1 MGKIEIITGPM
12 FAGKTTEL
20 MRRLERY
27 TLAGNSVVLFKPH
40 IDSRTETE
48 IATASVR
55 QQFSIPVLILHK
67 PIGIEAAV
75 VAIDEAQFFGE
86 WIITYVQSLKDQGKT
101 VIISGLDMDAHRRP
115 FGFMGQLMSIADSV
129 SKLTAVCRC
138 GEDAVYT
145 WLKNSLPQPKGNLI
159 LIGDS
164 ERYEPRC
171 RKCYA
176 SKT

>member
-12 FAGKTTEL
+12 FSGKTTEL

-27 TLAGNSVVLFKPH
+27 TLAGNSVVLFKPPL
-40 IDSRTETE
+40 DNRTENE
-48 IATASVR
+48 IATSSVR
-55 QQFSIPVLILHK
+55 QAFRTQVLILHK
-67 PIGIEAAV
+67 PIGIEAGV

-86 WIITYVQSLKDQGKT
+86 WILTYAQSLKDQDKI

-115 FGFMGQLMSIADSV
+115 FGFMGQLMAIADSV

-138 GEDAVYT
+138 GEDAGYT
-145 WLKNSLPQPKGNLI
+145 WLKDNIPQQKGNLI

-176 SKT
+176 RP

>member
-12 FAGKTTEL
+12 FSGKTTEL

-27 TLAGNSVVLFKPH
+27 TLAGKNVILFKPH
-40 IDSRTETE
+40 LDSRTETE
-48 IATASVR
+48 IATSSVR
-55 QQFSIPVLILHK
+55 KQFRTQVLTLHK
-67 PIGIEAAV
+67 PIGIEANV

-86 WIITYVQSLKDQGKT
+86 WIITYVQSLKDQGKIL
-101 VIISGLDMDAHRRP
+101 IISGLDMDAHRRP
-115 FGFMGQLMSIADSV
+115 FGHMGHLMAIADSV

-145 WLKNSLPQPKGNLI
+145 WLKDSIPQQKGNII

-171 RKCYA
+171 QKCY
-176 SKT
+176 TRP